1 MSKWYTNIWC
11 SSEAYRKLLLP
22 ILPYRGRSLSGSDI
36 SKVENEDD
44 GFGGGVGLEWSMSN
58 TANPEA
64 PPEGFFFL
72 GGGDGLGGLGVI
84 LAASISNLLN
94 IGGGVGGLG
103 VIMPL
108 ILSGSWSKPKSGL
121 RSRFFSSCTVDKGYF
136 GCWGSFLY
144 CD

>member
-1 MSKWYTNIWC
+1 MSSKWFLIVWR
-11 SSEAYRKLLLP
+11 SSKASSKKTIPYN
-22 ILPYRGRSLSGSDI
+22 PYRGRSLSGSDI

-64 PPEGFFFL
+64 PPEGFFFF
-72 GGGDGLGGLGVI
+72 GGGDGLSGLGVI

-103 VIMPL
+103 VIMLL
-108 ILSGSWSKPKSGL
+108 ILSGSWSTPKSGL
-121 RSRFFSSCTVDKGYF
+121 RSRFFSSCTENNGY
-136 GCWGSFLY
+136 GGSFLY
-144 CD
+144 TG